1 MKPHNRL
8 QNNSAQ
14 QLTQKSNPPK
24 TIMQTETQR
33 EINLS
38 NDIAYWKTKEEESRN
53 IMFCERFVNE
63 IRYFSEKKS
72 ELYDIVYK
80 MDDGL
85 ANQED
90 IENAE
95 QCVCEMNACLR
106 SAHELYLHGQEQN
119 FDFRGTYAVTAF
131 NFVKNYEK
139 GNYDTHY
146 EQLCYYLKE
155 KILKSTEL

>member
-1 MKPHNRL
+1 
-8 QNNSAQ
+8 
-14 QLTQKSNPPK
+14 
-24 TIMQTETQR
+24 MQTEFQTKM
-33 EINLS
+33 ILS
-38 NDIAYWKTKEEESRN
+38 TDIACWNTKHQESHN

-63 IRYFSEKKS
+63 IRYFSKKKT
-72 ELYDIVYK
+72 ELYDIVFK

-106 SAHELYLHGQEQN
+106 SAHELYLYGQERN
-119 FDFRGTYAVTAF
+119 IDFRDNQNMLTAF

-139 GNYDTHY
+139 GTYDTHHG
-146 EQLCYYLKE
+146 QLCEHLQE